1 LFYDHP
7 IPIRWLLL
15 RSRDVDQSRI
25 HIHWVSILFSKFC
38 SIADIPSI
46 RMALFSILH
55 PLSKQHIPVD
65 QDKVCNALK
74 KNYTSRPPF
83 ISPPSGWK
91 ENLMASDFPFIRAE
105 LLNGQIPLKRKSG
118 ALCIECTCPPVHWVL
133 LHAHFLPLLYL
144 NYPSKNKWNSF
155 VFFSVQKL
163 KRRSR
168 WKTSSFSFRIYA
180 DGSPNRKLPQNRPGR
195 NRKEMYT

>member
-1 LFYDHP
+1 M
-7 IPIRWLLL
+7 
-15 RSRDVDQSRI
+15 
-25 HIHWVSILFSKFC
+25 SILFSKFC

-74 KNYTSRPPF
+74 KNYKSSSF
-83 ISPPSGWK
+83 HFSPSGWK

-155 VFFSVQKL
+155 VFSSTKTKKKKQMEDVVVFFPHIH
-163 KRRSR
+163 R
-168 WKTSSFSFRIYA
+168 WKPKPKVAPEPARA
-180 DGSPNRKLPQNRPGR
+180 Q
-195 NRKEMYT
+195 